1 MKSFKLEKKWIILI
15 SGAIILCVAGLV
27 LFYQKNVPTTFTQAE
42 YIKEVIVQNQ
52 SFNNTLDNFLDE
64 VSSYTGSKEDTEKLE
79 NTANKLKNF
88 VSELEKQLG
97 PRVPNTSKEH
107 YQKMMDAYNM
117 YLEGIDMYKKAVP
130 KNLGDE
136 RNAQIREAQDKIF
149 EARNQMKNLK

>member
-15 SGAIILCVAGLV
+15 SGAIILCVVGLV
-27 LFYQKNVPTTFTQAE
+27 FFYQKNVPTTFTQAE

-88 VSELEKQLG
+88 VSELDKQLG
-97 PRVPNTSKEH
+97 PRVPSTSKEH
-107 YQKMMDAYNM
+107 YQKMMDAYDM

>member
-1 MKSFKLEKKWIILI
+1 MKSLKLQKKWIILI
-15 SGAIILCVAGLV
+15 SGAIILCVVGLV
-27 LFYQKNVPTTFTQAE
+27 FFYQKNVPTTFTQTE

-97 PRVPNTSKEH
+97 PRVPSTSKEH
-107 YQKMMDAYNM
+107 YQKMMDAYNV

-136 RNAQIREAQDKIF
+136 RNAQIKEAQDKIF

>member
-1 MKSFKLEKKWIILI
+1 MKSFKLEKKWIILVF
-15 SGAIILCVAGLV
+15 GAIILCVVGLV
-27 LFYQKNVPTTFTQAE
+27 FFYQKNFPTTFTQAE

-64 VSSYTGSKEDTEKLE
+64 VSSYSGSKDDTEKLE

-88 VSELEKQLG
+88 VNELEKQLG
-97 PRVPNTSKEH
+97 PRVPSTSKEH
-107 YQKMMDAYNM
+107 YQKMMDAYNV

-136 RNAQIREAQDKIF
+136 RNTQIKEAQNKIL
-149 EARNQMKNLK
+149 EAKTQMKNLK

>member
-1 MKSFKLEKKWIILI
+1 MKSFKLQKKWIILI
-15 SGAIILCVAGLV
+15 SGAIILCVVGLV
-27 LFYQKNVPTTFTQAE
+27 FFYQKNVPTTFTQTE

-97 PRVPNTSKEH
+97 PRVPSTSKEH
-107 YQKMMDAYNM
+107 YQKMMDAYNV

-136 RNAQIREAQDKIF
+136 RNAQIKEAQDKIF

>member
-15 SGAIILCVAGLV
+15 SGAIILCVVGLV
-27 LFYQKNVPTTFTQAE
+27 FFYQKNVPTTFTQAE

-79 NTANKLKNF
+79 NTANNLKNF
-88 VSELEKQLG
+88 VSELDKQLG
-97 PRVPNTSKEH
+97 PRVPSTSKEH

>member
-15 SGAIILCVAGLV
+15 SGAIILCVVGLV
-27 LFYQKNVPTTFTQAE
+27 FFYQKNVPTTFTQAE

-88 VSELEKQLG
+88 VSELDKQLG
-97 PRVPNTSKEH
+97 PRVPSTSKEH
-107 YQKMMDAYNM
+107 YQKMMNAYNV

-136 RNAQIREAQDKIF
+136 RNAQIKEAQDKIF

>member
-15 SGAIILCVAGLV
+15 SGAIILCVVGLV
-27 LFYQKNVPTTFTQAE
+27 FFYQKNVPTTFTQAE

-88 VSELEKQLG
+88 VSELDKQLG
-97 PRVPNTSKEH
+97 PRVPSTSKEH

>member
-97 PRVPNTSKEH
+97 PRVPSTSKEH

-136 RNAQIREAQDKIF
+136 RNTQIKEAQNKIL
-149 EARNQMKNLK
+149 EAKTQMKNLK

>member
-15 SGAIILCVAGLV
+15 SGAIILCVVGLV
-27 LFYQKNVPTTFTQAE
+27 FFYQKNVPTTFTQAE

-88 VSELEKQLG
+88 VSELDKQLG
-97 PRVPNTSKEH
+97 PRVPSTSKEH
-107 YQKMMDAYNM
+107 YQKMMDAYNV

>member
-15 SGAIILCVAGLV
+15 SGAIILCVVGLV
-27 LFYQKNVPTTFTQAE
+27 FFYQKNVPTTFTQTE

-97 PRVPNTSKEH
+97 PRVPSTSKEH
-107 YQKMMDAYNM
+107 YQKMMDAYNV

-136 RNAQIREAQDKIF
+136 RNAQIKEAQDKIF

>member
-1 MKSFKLEKKWIILI
+1 MKSFKLEKKWIILVF
-15 SGAIILCVAGLV
+15 GAIILCVVGLV
-27 LFYQKNVPTTFTQAE
+27 FLYQKNVPTTFTQAE

-64 VSSYTGSKEDTEKLE
+64 VSSYNGSKEDTEKLE

-88 VSELEKQLG
+88 VNELEKQLG
-97 PRVPNTSKEH
+97 PRVPSTSKEH
-107 YQKMMDAYNM
+107 YQKMMDAYGV

-136 RNAQIREAQDKIF
+136 RNTQIKEAQNKIL
-149 EARNQMKNLK
+149 EAKTQMKNLK

>member
-1 MKSFKLEKKWIILI
+1 MKSFKLEKKWIILVF
-15 SGAIILCVAGLV
+15 GAIILCVVGLV
-27 LFYQKNVPTTFTQAE
+27 FFYQKNVPTTFTQAE

-64 VSSYTGSKEDTEKLE
+64 VSSYSGSKEDTEKLE

-88 VSELEKQLG
+88 VNELEKQLG
-97 PRVPNTSKEH
+97 PRVPSTSKEH
-107 YQKMMDAYNM
+107 YQKMMDAYNV

-136 RNAQIREAQDKIF
+136 RNTQIKEAQNKIL
-149 EARNQMKNLK
+149 EAKTQMKNLK

>member
-15 SGAIILCVAGLV
+15 SGAIILCVAGLA

-97 PRVPNTSKEH
+97 PRVPSTSKEH

>member
-1 MKSFKLEKKWIILI
+1 MKSLKLQKKWIILI
-15 SGAIILCVAGLV
+15 SGAIILCVVGLV
-27 LFYQKNVPTTFTQAE
+27 FFYQKNVPTTFTQTE

-88 VSELEKQLG
+88 VSKLEKQLG
-97 PRVPNTSKEH
+97 PRVPSTSKEH
-107 YQKMMDAYNM
+107 YQKMMDAYNV

-136 RNAQIREAQDKIF
+136 RNAQIKEAQDKIF

>member
-15 SGAIILCVAGLV
+15 SGAIILCVVGLV
-27 LFYQKNVPTTFTQAE
+27 FFYQKNVTTTFTQAE

-88 VSELEKQLG
+88 VSELDKQLG
-97 PRVPNTSKEH
+97 PRVPSTSKEH

>member
-97 PRVPNTSKEH
+97 PRVPSTSKEH